1 MYISPVINTVEITR
15 SAKKDLR
22 GCPRHVRVKLAA
34 WVVSIESIGLEQTRR
49 LGGKGLHDE
58 ALAGDREGQRS
69 VRLNR
74 GYRAF
79 YVIKDGEVQLVSVI
93 EVNKHEY

>member
-1 MYISPVINTVEITR
+1 MVNAVEITR

-22 GCPRHVRVKLAA
+22 GCPTHVRVKFAA
-34 WVVSIESIGLEQTRR
+34 WVVSVESIGLEETRR
-49 LGGKGLHDE
+49 FGGKGLHDE
-58 ALAGDREGQRS
+58 ALAGDRAGQRS
-69 VRLNR
+69 VRLSR

-79 YVIKDGEVQLVSVI
+79 YVIKADELQLVSVI